1 LRDAAVELLL
11 ERGLFGVSLEELAG
25 STGASA
31 RMLIHYFGSKDGL
44 LTAVIEEARRQQ
56 LTAAREHLAQA
67 HVEDAADLLEAMW
80 SFIGSPAT
88 ERHLRLFAEVAAV
101 SAQDPDRFPGFSEA
115 TVRDWLPDLEATLQA
130 AGYDA
135 TTAQVQATVAFA
147 LARGLLLDRNATGDV
162 ARVDAA
168 QRAVVARLRDVG
180 S

>member
-44 LTAVIEEARRQQ
+44 LTAAIEEARRQQ

-67 HVEDAADLLEAMW
+67 HVEDVADLLEAMW

-88 ERHLRLFAEVAAV
+88 ERHLRLSAV

-135 TTAQVQATVAFA
+135 TTAQVLATVAFA

-162 ARVDAA
+162 ERVDAA
-168 QRAVVARLRDVG
+168 QRAVVARLRDAG